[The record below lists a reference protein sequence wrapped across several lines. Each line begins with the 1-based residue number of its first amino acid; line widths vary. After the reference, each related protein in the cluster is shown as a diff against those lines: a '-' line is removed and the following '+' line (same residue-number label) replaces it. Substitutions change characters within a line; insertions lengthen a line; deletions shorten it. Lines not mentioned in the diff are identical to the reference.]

1 MYKKKGIG
9 NNMDCT
15 TALIELPNGNLVRR
29 KAWQDG
35 EYLYATFDTD
45 KGKTQIQ
52 KVNIKGEPTSDG
64 KYITIEDMGADDW
77 EVLHTT
83 YQVGN
88 TIFQCTVDHVDFSID
103 NMITIKTKADNKEYI
118 ETPLSADDVRKL
130 AKLFQDTI
138 DVHKDLFANND
149 TENRGDENE

>member
-1 MYKKKGIG
+1 
-9 NNMDCT
+9 MDCT
-15 TALIELPNGNLVRR
+15 TALMELPNGNLVRR
-29 KAWQDG
+29 KAWKDG

-52 KVNIKGEPTSDG
+52 KVNIKGNPLSDG
-64 KYITIEDMGADDW
+64 EYITIEDMGADDW

-88 TIFQCTVDHVDFSID
+88 TIFQRTVDHVDFSID
-103 NMITIKTKADNKEYI
+103 NMITIKIKVGRKEYT
-118 ETPLSADDVRKL
+118 EASLSADDVRKL

-138 DVHKDLFANND
+138 DAHKDLFTNDD

>member
-1 MYKKKGIG
+1 M
-9 NNMDCT
+9 NCT
-15 TALIELPNGNLVRR
+15 TALMKLPNGNLVRR
-29 KAWQDG
+29 KTWQDG

-64 KYITIEDMGADDW
+64 EYITIEDMGADDW
-77 EVLHTT
+77 EVLYTT

-88 TIFQCTVDHVDFSID
+88 TIFQRTVDHVDFSIY
-103 NMITIKTKADNKEYI
+103 NMITIKTKVGHKEYT
-118 ETPLSADDVRKL
+118 ETPLSIDDVKKL

-138 DVHKDLFANND
+138 DAHKDLFTND
-149 TENRGDENE
+149 NMGNRGDENE

>member
-1 MYKKKGIG
+1 
-9 NNMDCT
+9 MDCT
-15 TALIELPNGNLVRR
+15 TALMELLNGNLARR
-29 KAWQDG
+29 KAWRDG
-35 EYLYATFDTD
+35 EYLYATFNTD

-64 KYITIEDMGADDW
+64 EYITIEDMDADDW
-77 EVLHTT
+77 EVLTTT

-88 TIFQCTVDHVDFSID
+88 IIFQRTVDHVDFSVD
-103 NMITIKTKADNKEYI
+103 NMITIKIKADNKEYI

-138 DVHKDLFANND
+138 DVHKDLFTND
-149 TENRGDENE
+149 DAENRGDTNE

>member
-1 MYKKKGIG
+1 
-9 NNMDCT
+9 MDCT
-15 TALIELPNGNLVRR
+15 TALMELPNGNLVRR
-29 KAWQDG
+29 KTWQDG

-64 KYITIEDMGADDW
+64 EYITIEDMGANDW
-77 EVLHTT
+77 EVLRTT

-88 TIFQCTVDHVDFSID
+88 TIFQRTVDHIDFSID
-103 NMITIKTKADNKEYI
+103 NMITIKTKVGHKEYTEI
-118 ETPLSADDVRKL
+118 PLPADDVRKL

-138 DVHKDLFANND
+138 NAHKDLFTND
-149 TENRGDENE
+149 DTKNRGDENE

>member
-1 MYKKKGIG
+1 
-9 NNMDCT
+9 MDCT
-15 TALIELPNGNLVRR
+15 TALMELSNGNLIRR
-29 KAWQDG
+29 EAWQDG

-77 EVLHTT
+77 EVLPMT

-88 TIFQCTVDHVDFSID
+88 TTFQRTINHVNFSID
-103 NMITIKTKADNKEYI
+103 NVVTIKTKINNKEYV
-118 ETPLSADDVRKL
+118 ETQLSVDDVKKL

-138 DVHKDLFANND
+138 DAHKDLFTNND
-149 TENRGDENE
+149 TNRGDTNE

>member
-1 MYKKKGIG
+1 
-9 NNMDCT
+9 MDCT
-15 TALIELPNGNLVRR
+15 TALMELPNGNLVRR
-29 KAWQDG
+29 EAWRNG

-64 KYITIEDMGADDW
+64 EYITIEDMDADDW

-83 YQVGN
+83 CQVGN
-88 TIFQCTVDHVDFSID
+88 IIFQRTVDHVDFSID
-103 NMITIKTKADNKEYI
+103 NMITIKTKVDNKEYTEI
-118 ETPLSADDVRKL
+118 PLSADDVRKL

-138 DVHKDLFANND
+138 DAHKDLFTND
-149 TENRGDENE
+149 DTKNRGDENE

>member
-1 MYKKKGIG
+1 
-9 NNMDCT
+9 MDCT
-15 TALIELPNGNLVRR
+15 TALMELPNGSLIRR

-35 EYLYATFDTD
+35 EYLYLTFNTN

-52 KVNIKGEPTSDG
+52 KVNIKGNPLSDG
-64 KYITIEDMGADDW
+64 EYITIEDMDADDW

-88 TIFQCTVDHVDFSID
+88 IIFQRTVDHVDFSVD
-103 NMITIKTKADNKEYI
+103 NMITIKTKADYKEYT
-118 ETPLSADDVRKL
+118 ETPLSIDDVKKL

-138 DVHKDLFANND
+138 DTHKDLFTND
-149 TENRGDENE
+149 NAKNRGDENE

>member
-1 MYKKKGIG
+1 
-9 NNMDCT
+9 MDCT
-15 TALIELPNGNLVRR
+15 TALMELPNGNLIRR
-29 KAWQDG
+29 KVWQDG

-64 KYITIEDMGADDW
+64 KYITIEDMSADDW
-77 EVLHTT
+77 EILLMA

-88 TIFQCTVDHVDFSID
+88 TIFQRTVDHVDFSID
-103 NMITIKTKADNKEYI
+103 NVVTIKTKADNKEYI
-118 ETPLSADDVRKL
+118 ETQLSADDVKKL

-138 DVHKDLFANND
+138 DAHKDLFTND
-149 TENRGDENE
+149 NTNRGDTNE

>member
-1 MYKKKGIG
+1 M
-9 NNMDCT
+9 NCT
-15 TALIELPNGNLVRR
+15 TALMKLPNGNLVRR
-29 KAWQDG
+29 KTWQNG

-64 KYITIEDMGADDW
+64 EYITIEDMGADDW
-77 EVLHTT
+77 EVLYTT

-88 TIFQCTVDHVDFSID
+88 TIFQRTVDHVDFSIY
-103 NMITIKTKADNKEYI
+103 NMITIKTKVGHKEYT
-118 ETPLSADDVRKL
+118 ETPLSIDDVKKL

-138 DVHKDLFANND
+138 DAHKDLFTND
-149 TENRGDENE
+149 NIGNRSDENE